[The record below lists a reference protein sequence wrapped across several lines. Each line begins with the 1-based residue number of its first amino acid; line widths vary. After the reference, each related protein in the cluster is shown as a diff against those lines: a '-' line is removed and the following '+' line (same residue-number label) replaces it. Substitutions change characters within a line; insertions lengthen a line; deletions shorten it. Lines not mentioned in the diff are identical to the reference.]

1 MLNNLLIIKSDK
13 EAIPSVF
20 KIRFESIEVNIV
32 MKEIERYYK
41 DLLCPVQIYSY
52 FFFNFAFVNL
62 ILIKAYF

>member
-1 MLNNLLIIKSDK
+1 MMLNNLLIIKSDK

-20 KIRFESIEVNIV
+20 KIRYESIEVNIV

-52 FFFNFAFVNL
+52 FFL
-62 ILIKAYF
+62 ILHL